1 MKDRAALKAEL
12 KAWIAKANGQIKP
25 EDIQDDSALMDDRI
39 ITSLQLVELIV
50 FIEELRNQTLDVENL
65 GPGVFKD
72 LNTIL
77 DTFFGPK
84 PHA

>member
-50 FIEELRNQTLDVENL
+50 FIEELRNQTLDVEDL